1 MSVLSLEPLIRRFFD
16 AWGPIA
22 YRFKWPLFILPL
34 LLTVGLSFGFLRL
47 GTLRIDDPAYV
58 FTPSD
63 ARWRRELRS
72 FSENWPLNENKFLPG
87 KSFETKR
94 FVNVLIRARDGGS
107 ILREEVLKEIQVLNQ
122 WISNNISVPT
132 DDGRFNL
139 TYQDLCLSYD
149 WVCGGNEHIDMLLQ
163 RNKIGNF
170 LDLSYPRGGNKDT
183 PVYLGTVFGDV
194 ELFRENNTVKSAK
207 ITQLF
212 YFLKQEQ
219 SIVRRYSSE
228 FSYADGL
235 GENAERFA
243 PNFVVSFTTL
253 SIYALVSAFCF
264 KPKPHRGIDWIRSK
278 PWLACAGLSTTLMS
292 IICGFGSLMLMG
304 VSYNVINTI
313 IPFLIIAI
321 GIDDMFIMSACWEQS
336 DEHQPVP
343 VRMSQTLSHAGVA
356 VTITNVTDIM
366 SFAIGCIT
374 DLPGIQLFCLYACV
388 SVAYCYLFQI
398 TYFCGFMA
406 ISGDLE
412 RQKRHCLFFY
422 KTVGSISIADLN
434 KSHREETVFPANF
447 RKFQR
452 TKSSN
457 TPKTYPESSP
467 DASFYSGRSISDG
480 SDKTHATP
488 PPAYQHVVQSGH
500 NKEPSGIVK
509 WLGESYGPFILT
521 NSMRSV
527 AAVLFLIYIVG
538 AYYGCVNFRE
548 GLNPGNLVTKD
559 HYISQY
565 FEDIKS
571 FWKSGPQL
579 HVAVLDPPDLI
590 SSKTREQ
597 LLSTVSAFE
606 GTEYTLG
613 REGTVFFLLEYL
625 NYLDQLNVE
634 VEDTPKLWRH
644 KLRSWLKYTGGS
656 SQWASDIKFN
666 ETTGAIEAFRFCI
679 ALKNI
684 VEPNQHKLAAKLM
697 REIADSQPFH
707 VEVYHEAFPFAD
719 QYLIILP
726 AMVFNVVISLLCMTV
741 VSLLMV
747 PSLPSGKILA
757 FTVPGKGL
765 HYVSGHKAVSL
776 ISVLQELSSSTIKRC
791 GIIIFLS
798 IVSINIGVFGYM
810 TLWGVNLDAV
820 SMISIIMSIGFAVDL
835 SGHIVYAFVTSHGDT
850 SQRVIG
856 ALEALGWPIFQGA
869 SSTIAGITILYT
881 VDAYIILVFFK
892 TIWLTMVIGAI
903 HGLFFIPVFLSIFP
917 VGFFRIPKSSEL
929 H

>member
-1 MSVLSLEPLIRRFFD
+1 MSVLSLEPLIRRFFN

-228 FSYADGL
+228 FSYAVERFFLHYYKSNIISISFAHYQSLQDGL

-321 GIDDMFIMSACWEQS
+321 GIDDMFIMNACWEQS

-457 TPKTYPESSP
+457 PPKTYPESSP
-467 DASFYSGRSISDG
+467 DASFYSGRSISEG
-480 SDKTHATP
+480 SDKAHATP

-509 WLGESYGPFILT
+509 WLGETYGPFILT

-527 AAVLFLIYIVG
+527 AAILFLIYIVG

-634 VEDTPKLWRH
+634 VEDTPKLWHH

-697 REIADSQPFH
+697 REIADAQPFH
-707 VEVYHEAFPFAD
+707 VEVYYEAFPFAD

-726 AMVFNVVISLLCMTV
+726 AMIFNVVISLLCMTV

-747 PSLPSGKILA
+747 PSLPS
-757 FTVPGKGL
+757 
-765 HYVSGHKAVSL
+765 
-776 ISVLQELSSSTIKRC
+776 

-850 SQRVIG
+850 NQRVIG

-892 TIWLTMVIGAI
+892 TIWLTMVIGAV